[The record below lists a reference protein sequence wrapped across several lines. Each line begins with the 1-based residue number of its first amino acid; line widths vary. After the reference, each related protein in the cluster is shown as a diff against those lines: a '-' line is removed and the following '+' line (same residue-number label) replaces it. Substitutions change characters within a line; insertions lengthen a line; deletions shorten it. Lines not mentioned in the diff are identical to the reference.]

1 MTSKQEII
9 RMDKNG
15 SILEIGDEVEIELTS
30 GGGTGV
36 VTNCIYDKCTW
47 DSSSKVW
54 INWKTGH
61 GKGTENIGL
70 TCWSDFQKV
79 TLIKKKTQQHK
90 HAELIKAWADDPV
103 GVVIQHL
110 NKLCEEWLDVLNNT
124 PLWDTKAQYR
134 IKPKTQKIKKYN
146 FSYKKKN
153 GDIQTSYCKFTEE
166 DFKKQFFD
174 TGACLEYTR
183 LDWTMQEQEVEV

>member
-1 MTSKQEII
+1 MQKQEII
-9 RMDKNG
+9 RKDKNG
-15 SILEIGDEVEIELTS
+15 NVLEIGDEVEIELTS

-61 GKGTENIGL
+61 GKGTKNIGL

-103 GVVIQHL
+103 GVVIQYFDGVYWVDTH
-110 NKLCEEWLDVLNNT
+110 NNN
-124 PLWDTKAQYR
+124 PSWGIDHKYR
-134 IKPKTQKIKKYN
+134 IKPKTQKVKKYN
-146 FSYKKKN
+146 FSYKNKF
-153 GDIQTSYCKFTEE
+153 GDIQTTLQMFTEE
-166 DFKKQFFD
+166 NFKKRFVD
-174 TGACLEYTR
+174 SGAVREYTR
-183 LDWTMQEQEVEV
+183 LEWTMQEVEIEV